1 MNQFVNLTVAFTKD
15 QTRSELINFGKV
27 YRIIERGTGCLI
39 CFNSSGSD
47 NIEVKES
54 KAEIEKLLG

>member
-1 MNQFVNLTVAFTKD
+1 MKTFVTLTVAFTKD
-15 QTRSELINFGKV
+15 QTRPELINLSKV
-27 YRIIERGTGCLI
+27 YRIIERGSGCLI

-54 KAEIEKLLG
+54 KIEIEKMMA

>member
-1 MNQFVNLTVAFTKD
+1 MKTFVNLTVAFTKD
-15 QTRSELINFGKV
+15 QTRSEIINLSKV
-27 YRIIERGTGCLI
+27 YRIIERGSGCLI

-54 KAEIEKLLG
+54 KAEVEKLIA